1 MGQQTISAFVPVAQH
16 STTADLPDAEE
27 ASCGRAERAMTEDM
41 DVTAEIENGAA
52 TGLYEVESESG
63 SQYTVDAEEGRCS
76 CPDHQHRNAQ
86 CKHLRRVALAITY
99 TNLAAPDVVV
109 PGAEEDGEDSEE
121 DGEDDEDKEVPVR
134 LHNGMRVV
142 PGENQHVNRFGV
154 LVEEDED
161 DEADDEFDMEEYKRE
176 LDAGIADVISG
187 MTAGA

>member
-1 MGQQTISAFVPVAQH
+1 MDANSVPLANRTKVEHNPARF
-16 STTADLPDAEE
+16 SRRDL
-27 ASCGRAERAMTEDM
+27 
-41 DVTAEIENGAA
+41 TAESTREDRAQAEGMVVQAIVENGVA

-121 DGEDDEDKEVPVR
+121 DEDDEDKEVPVR

-142 PGENQHVNRFGV
+142 PDENQHVNRFGV

-161 DEADDEFDMEEYKRE
+161 DEADDEFDMEEFKQE

-187 MTAGA
+187 KTAGA